1 MIKLGGETESTDI
14 PAGSDA
20 PDAPHAWLLLL
31 HPSLVARQLPS
42 AVCPQHSRS
51 LRVSPCG
58 LSRVD
63 TVWATTVGDDVN
75 EVTISDIGWRERR

>member
-1 MIKLGGETESTDI
+1 MDEYVHDQLGGKTESTDI
-14 PAGSDA
+14 PAAPNA
-20 PDAPHAWLLLL
+20 PDALLLL

-58 LSRVD
+58 LSRDD
-63 TVWATTVGDDVN
+63 TVRATMVGDDDN
-75 EVTISDIGWRERR
+75 EVTISDIG